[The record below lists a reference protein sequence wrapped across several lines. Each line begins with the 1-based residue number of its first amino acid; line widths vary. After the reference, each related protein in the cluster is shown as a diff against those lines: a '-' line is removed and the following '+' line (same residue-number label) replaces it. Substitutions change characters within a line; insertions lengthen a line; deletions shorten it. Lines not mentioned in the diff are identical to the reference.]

1 LIQTESEQ
9 GRGASRVEPT
19 SARERKTRMSNGN
32 PGGTVA
38 MDNMPLRNWTI
49 GTIIASLVLTGIIL
63 GAMFS

>member
-1 LIQTESEQ
+1 
-9 GRGASRVEPT
+9 
-19 SARERKTRMSNGN
+19 MSNGN

>member
-1 LIQTESEQ
+1 
-9 GRGASRVEPT
+9 
-19 SARERKTRMSNGN
+19 
-32 PGGTVA
+32 